1 MFSTQQE
8 NFNPFEQNSSVI
20 AGFFKKPII
29 LILAIVQMLFGSCYL
44 VSFVLNHFLLTTF
57 QFRPAFFFDLL
68 SIALYTP
75 MAVGYIM
82 VYIKSKDANT
92 SASLQNGFKVLHITT
107 IAKFVLCIL
116 SIAFACLTYNNVT
129 STINDFLGDSFFGSM
144 LSFISSI
151 LLFIVIAFI
160 VIALL
165 VVVLF
170 YMCQIRFF
178 SNIKKSLT
186 TISITH
192 KGTKLFAAFNIIL
205 AIFAVVG
212 AFGSLA
218 EHFSG
223 DANASIR
230 ALMPT
235 ITLVLASV
243 LFICNTVMALSYRKY
258 IKQNVFGFANLKTDE
273 DESTEV
279 MGVDASPVIMPQP
292 VQHNYKTYADLA
304 QQKQATCPYCNNST
318 SADTIFCSSCGKKIR

>member
-1 MFSTQQE
+1 MFSTQPV

-57 QFRPAFFFDLL
+57 QFRPAFFFDLF

-92 SASLQNGFKVLHITT
+92 SSLQNGFKVLHITT
-107 IAKFVLCIL
+107 IAKLVLCLL
-116 SIAFACLTYNNVT
+116 SVAFACLTYNNTT

-144 LSFISSI
+144 LGFISSI
-151 LLFIVIAFI
+151 LLFIVIALI

-165 VVVLF
+165 VVILF
-170 YMCQIRFF
+170 YICQIRFF

-205 AIFAVVG
+205 AVFAVIG
-212 AFGSLA
+212 AFGNLA

-223 DANASIR
+223 DANISIR

-235 ITLVLASV
+235 ITLVFASA

-258 IKQNVFGFANLKTDE
+258 IKQNVFGFAKLKSNE
-273 DESTEV
+273 DESAEV
-279 MGVDASPVIMPQP
+279 MNVDATPVIMPQP
-292 VQHNYKTYADLA
+292 VQQNYKTYADLA
-304 QQKQATCPYCNNST
+304 QQAQATCPYCNNST